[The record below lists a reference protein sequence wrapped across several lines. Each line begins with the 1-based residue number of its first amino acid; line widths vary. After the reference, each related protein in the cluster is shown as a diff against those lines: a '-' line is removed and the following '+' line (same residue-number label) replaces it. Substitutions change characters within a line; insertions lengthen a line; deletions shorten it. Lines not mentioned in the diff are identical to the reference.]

1 MIIEKRLSKADTKYV
16 AVCTAVLFAIFS
28 LMYLAVM
35 LWSGFSELRTQ
46 RGEVMKAEE
55 LMTEAERFIIDTRI
69 GRLAA
74 DLAYIHDT
82 VALEGLAPE
91 KYDRI
96 ARQWKA
102 FIDREEIYDQIRFID
117 AAGNEVIRVN
127 DHPNG
132 ARQIKAPKLQNKA
145 DRYYFK
151 DSIGLAEGQIYL
163 SKLDLNIEHK
173 YIESPIKPMIR
184 LACPYFE
191 KNGKLR
197 GIVCLNYLAEDMLK
211 RVRGVGAAGHGNI
224 FLLNAEG
231 YWLYNESDRSTE
243 WAFMYPERAA
253 VSFAALFPA
262 VWSQIVRGREGN
274 IIAPE
279 GIFTYK
285 KVAAARD
292 GAWTVV
298 SYLPSS
304 GQRSEPFSWSDGK
317 VVLWLIKQNI
327 PVFFIILALAFVL
340 AILISNERTKS
351 ELVKRYS
358 EYDEMTGMLNRRAG
372 LERLSALCQKSAEL
386 GRTVTI
392 CFIDVNGLKEV
403 NDTFGHEA
411 GDVLILSVVKAI
423 GSVVRK
429 NDFLVRLGGDEFL
442 IVLDGA
448 DAAAAEK
455 AWGRVAWELD
465 RLNAGKELGYSLSA
479 SHGIAEIS
487 PGEEIEAAMHLAD
500 LRMYEEKRELKRK
513 IKNLKNDAKQKE

>member
-1 MIIEKRLSKADTKYV
+1 MIIEKRLLKADAKYV
-16 AVCTAVLFAIFS
+16 AVCTVVLFAIFS
-28 LMYLAVM
+28 LLYLAVV
-35 LWSGFSELRTQ
+35 LWSGFSELRIQ
-46 RGEVMKAEE
+46 RDEVVNAEE

-69 GRLAA
+69 ERLAA

-82 VALEGLAPE
+82 VALEGFAPE

-117 AAGNEVIRVN
+117 ASGNEVIRVN

-151 DSIGLAEGQIYL
+151 DSIGLADGQIYL

-191 KNGKLR
+191 RNGKLR
-197 GIVCLNYLAEDMLK
+197 GIICLNYLADDMLK
-211 RVRGVGAAGHGNI
+211 RVRGVGAAGYGNI
-224 FLLNAEG
+224 FLLNSKG

-243 WAFMYPERAA
+243 WAFMYPERAN
-253 VSFAALFPA
+253 VSFAARFPT
-262 VWSQIVRGREGN
+262 VWSQIAPSIEGS

-279 GIFTYK
+279 GIFIYK
-285 KVAAARD
+285 KVAASHD

-298 SYLPSS
+298 SYIPSS
-304 GQRSEPFSWSDGK
+304 GQRSEPFSWSDGR
-317 VVLWLIKQNI
+317 VAVWLIKQNI
-327 PVFFIILALAFVL
+327 PVLFIILMLALVL
-340 AILISNERTKS
+340 ALLISNGRIKS

-372 LERLSALCQKSAEL
+372 LERLAALCKKSAAL
-386 GRTVTI
+386 GYTVTI
-392 CFIDVNGLKEV
+392 SYIDVNGLKEV

-411 GDVLILSVVKAI
+411 GDALILAVVKAI

-442 IVLDGA
+442 IVFDDADGV
-448 DAAAAEK
+448 AAEK
-455 AWGRVAWELD
+455 AWRRVVWELD

-479 SHGIAEIS
+479 SHGTAEIA
-487 PGEEIEAAMHLAD
+487 PGGEIEAAMHLAD
-500 LRMYEEKRELKRK
+500 LRMYDEKREHKRT
-513 IKNLKNDAKQKE
+513 IKNLRNDA